1 MYFTH
6 AKNYLIHRKYPQYF
20 SKNLYIKNYCHLNF
34 QVLSYP
40 INIHGNLVASVCVI
54 PSGYFFSCSR
64 ASKHSDRGATKWR
77 RSRWLAVQKNLKVRM
92 AITLD
97 LDIFGRTKYF
107 TVLFYDG
114 VSYISYIN
122 RKLFWA
128 WVNPLIVIKFLNY
141 FKKILLTIKK

>member
-54 PSGYFFSCSR
+54 PSGYFFHIVERLSIRIEARQNGEGRGGWLSR
-64 ASKHSDRGATKWR
+64 KT
-77 RSRWLAVQKNLKVRM
+77 
-92 AITLD
+92 
-97 LDIFGRTKYF
+97 
-107 TVLFYDG
+107 
-114 VSYISYIN
+114 
-122 RKLFWA
+122 
-128 WVNPLIVIKFLNY
+128 
-141 FKKILLTIKK
+141 